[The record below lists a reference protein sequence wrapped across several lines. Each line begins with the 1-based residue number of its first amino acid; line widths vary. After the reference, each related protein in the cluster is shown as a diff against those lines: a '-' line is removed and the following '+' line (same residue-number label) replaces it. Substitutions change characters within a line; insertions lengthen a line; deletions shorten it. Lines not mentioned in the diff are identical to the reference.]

1 MYLFQA
7 HDGEERLG
15 LHQTSLKKKKKILLY
30 PQMSDTL
37 FLPSIKF
44 QVRGRNTHFSIQ
56 LIYTLSIIV
65 WLLREQRL
73 PGLIEI
79 PFPPRFSLLAAP
91 ASSQLILSSL
101 FLGGITFLSSPARSL
116 LTTPARSLSAGGS
129 LQTSS
134 IIGVSS
140 GLLGSFANLAGYVQ

>member
-1 MYLFQA
+1 MSNLLQEA
-7 HDGEERLG
+7 TPDEGNWTLRLAG
-15 LHQTSLKKKKKILLY
+15 WL
-30 PQMSDTL
+30 
-37 FLPSIKF
+37 
-44 QVRGRNTHFSIQ
+44 VGVAVAR
-56 LIYTLSIIV
+56 LSIIV

-129 LQTSS
+129 L
-134 IIGVSS
+134 
-140 GLLGSFANLAGYVQ
+140 